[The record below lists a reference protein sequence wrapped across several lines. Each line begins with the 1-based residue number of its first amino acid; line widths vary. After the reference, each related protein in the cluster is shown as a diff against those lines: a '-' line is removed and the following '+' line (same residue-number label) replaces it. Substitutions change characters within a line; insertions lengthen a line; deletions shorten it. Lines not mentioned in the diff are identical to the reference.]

1 MPSRVAIVGAGYSD
15 FRSTTPGLSYKEMMF
30 EAASRAYADAG
41 VSPRRDVQSF
51 VTATED
57 YWEGTSIVD
66 EYVPDQLGA
75 VLKPTHT
82 IGGDGIQAM
91 LATAMQIEAGLFD
104 LAVVEAH
111 SKASNVR
118 YPERIVS
125 FGFDPIWNR
134 PLGVHPDFVAGLE
147 MRRFLAES
155 GNTAEHCAGVVV
167 KNRRNALKNP
177 LASYPAILSVEDVL
191 AAPRWAD
198 PLGRLDRAQYA
209 DGCVVLVLASAA
221 RAAGMRSA
229 PVWIRGGAWMTETA
243 SLETRDWA
251 RATYA
256 KLCADRLYHD
266 AGISQPERQID
277 VAEVDDTFSFKEL
290 QHLEALRLSR
300 PGESGHLLASGV
312 FDLGGELPINPS
324 GGSLGQGNMLEANGL
339 RRVLEIIWQLR
350 GEAGQHQVPGARRGL
365 AMSWRGIPT
374 TTCAAVILE
383 GGE

>member
-1 MPSRVAIVGAGYSD
+1 MPGRVAIVGAGYSD
-15 FRSTTPGLSYKEMMF
+15 FRSTTPGVSYKEMMF
-30 EAASRAYADAG
+30 DAASRAYADAG

-82 IGGDGIQAM
+82 IGGEGIQAM
-91 LATAMQIEAGLFD
+91 LAAAMQIEAGLFD
-104 LAVVEAH
+104 LTVVEAH

-118 YPERIVS
+118 HPERIVS

-134 PLGVHPDFVAGLE
+134 PLGIHPDFVAGLE
-147 MRRFLAES
+147 MRRFLDES

-177 LASYPAILSVEDVL
+177 LASYPAALSAEDVL
-191 AAPRWAD
+191 AAPRHAE

-209 DGCVVLVLASAA
+209 DGCVVLVLASAD
-221 RAAGMRSA
+221 RAAALRK
-229 PVWIRGGAWMTETA
+229 PPIWIRGGAWLTETA
-243 SLETRDWA
+243 ALESRDWA

-256 KLCADRLYHD
+256 RLCADRLYRD
-266 AGISQPERQID
+266 ARISQPDRQID
-277 VAEVDDTFSFKEL
+277 LAEVDDTYSYKEL
-290 QHLEALRLSR
+290 QHLEALRLCR
-300 PGESGHLLASGV
+300 PGEAGHLLAAGA
-312 FDLGGELPINPS
+312 FDLGGDLPVNAS
-324 GGSLGQGNMLEANGL
+324 GGSLGQGNMLEATGL
-339 RRVLEIIWQLR
+339 RRVLEVVWQLR
-350 GEAGQHQVPGARRGL
+350 GEAGPRQIPKARVGL
-365 AMSWRGIPT
+365 AMGWRGIPT

-383 GGE
+383 GGD

>member
-1 MPSRVAIVGAGYSD
+1 MPGRVAIVGAGYSD
-15 FRSTTPGLSYKEMMF
+15 FRSTTPGVSYKEMMF

-57 YWEGTSIVD
+57 YWEGTSIFD

-82 IGGDGIQAM
+82 IPGDGIQAV
-91 LATAMQIEAGLFD
+91 LAAAMQIETGLFD

-118 YPERIVS
+118 HPERIVS
-125 FGFDPIWNR
+125 FGLDPIWNR
-134 PLGVHPDFVAGLE
+134 PLGIHPDCIAGLE

-155 GNTAEHCAGVVV
+155 GNTVEHCAGVVV

-177 LASYPAILSVEDVL
+177 LASYPAALTIEDVL
-191 AAPRWAD
+191 IAPRHAE
-198 PLGRLDRAQYA
+198 PLGRLDCAQYA

-221 RAAGMRSA
+221 RAAVLKRP

-243 SLETRDWA
+243 ALETRDWA

-256 KLCADRLYHD
+256 TLCADRLYGE
-266 AGISQPERQID
+266 AGITQPERQID
-277 VAEVDDTFSFKEL
+277 VAEVDDTFSYKEL
-290 QHLEALRLSR
+290 QHLESLRLCR
-300 PGESGHLLASGV
+300 PGESGHLLAGGV
-312 FDLGGELPINPS
+312 FDLGGDLPVNPS

-339 RRVLEIIWQLR
+339 RRILEVVWQLR
-350 GEAGQHQVPGARRGL
+350 GEAGPRQVPSARLGL
-365 AMSWRGIPT
+365 AMSWRGVPT